1 MGDRVTRAGLDSL
14 RVAVVSS
21 RLWPGF
27 NDIWDAV
34 EPQVGSLVVVGARSA
49 KDAGPDEPQRVAL
62 RGVDLGRG
70 LVWQHLVGLRRFLRS
85 FSPDVIHVNRELWA
99 VLAQEVVGSDAAV
112 VVHGAENLWHHG
124 GTAEQAVRRRL
135 VDRAV
140 RRIAGY
146 ASWNHA
152 GADHVVRRR
161 QELGLDPVPSL
172 VLPAVVPPA
181 PFRDVDWEPAL
192 RPELEVLLV
201 GRAVPAKGFADVIEA
216 AAGIPALR
224 ITLCGAGDGLGAL
237 ARLAAARDVRLET
250 PGQLKPPE
258 LARVMAHSDLLVQ
271 PSRTTDDWA
280 EQFGRT
286 VAEAMTVGL
295 PCLVSD
301 SGELPHLVAHD
312 PRAIFRERDVTD
324 LREHLAELRD
334 PAALRG
340 LADRQRGPAAA
351 WEPARAGAAVLDL
364 WQRAL
369 S

>member
-21 RLWPGF
+21 RLWPGY
-27 NDIWDAV
+27 NDVWDAV
-34 EPQVGSLVVVGARSA
+34 QSHVGELVVVGARSA
-49 KDAGPDEPQRVAL
+49 KDAGADEPRRVAL

-99 VLAQEVVGSDAAV
+99 VVAQEAVGSDAAV

-124 GTAEQAVRRRL
+124 GSAEQAVRRRL

-140 RRIAGY
+140 RRLAGY

-152 GADHVVRRR
+152 GADHVAGRRE
-161 QELGLDPVPSL
+161 ELGLDPVPSL
-172 VLPAVVPPA
+172 VLPAVVPPT
-181 PFRDVDWEPAL
+181 PFRTRHWEPAG
-192 RPELEVLLV
+192 RAVLEVLLV

-216 AAGIPALR
+216 AAGNPDIR
-224 ITLCGAGDGLGAL
+224 ITLCGVGDDLAAL
-237 ARLAAARDVRLET
+237 VRLAAARDVRLAT
-250 PGQLKPPE
+250 PGQVKAAE
-258 LARVMAHSDLLVQ
+258 LARLMAHSDLLVQ

-301 SGELPHLVAHD
+301 SGELPHLVAQD
-312 PRAIFRERDVTD
+312 PHAIFRERDVGD
-324 LREHLAELRD
+324 LRRHLAALRE
-334 PAALRG
+334 PAALRD
-340 LADRQRGPAAA
+340 LAKRQRVPAAA
-351 WEPARAGAAVLDL
+351 WEPASAGAAVLDL

>member
-14 RVAVVSS
+14 RVAVVTS

-27 NDIWDAV
+27 NDIWDTV
-34 EPQVGSLVVVGARSA
+34 EPHVGSLVVVGARSA
-49 KDAGPDEPQRVAL
+49 KDAGPDEPARVAL

-70 LVWQHLVGLRRFLRS
+70 LVWQHVIGLRRFLRS

-124 GTAEQAVRRRL
+124 GSAEQAVRRRL

-140 RRIAGY
+140 RRLAGY

-152 GADHVVRRR
+152 GAHHVVRRR

-181 PFRDVDWEPAL
+181 PFRRVHWEPAG
-192 RPELEVLLV
+192 RAALEVLLV
-201 GRAVPAKGFADVIEA
+201 GRAVPAKGFEDVIEA
-216 AAGIPALR
+216 VAGAPDIR
-224 ITLCGAGDGLGAL
+224 VTLCGEGDGLEAMVHL
-237 ARLAAARDVRLET
+237 AASRGVRLAT
-250 PGQLKPPE
+250 PGHLKAPE
-258 LARVMAHSDLLVQ
+258 LARLMARSDLLVQ

-301 SGELPHLVAHD
+301 SGELPHLVAQD
-312 PRAIFRERDVTD
+312 PRAIFRERDVPD
-324 LREHLAELRD
+324 LREHLAELREPD
-334 PAALRG
+334 ALTG
-340 LADRQRGPAAA
+340 LAERQRVPAAA

-364 WQRAL
+364 WQRVL